1 MILDLISSII
11 DSESSV
17 DWGSIFIC
25 EPIVGGTN
33 EIETMYESQESINT
47 NTDNDGGYSF
57 NQILI

>member
-1 MILDLISSII
+1 MLLDLISSII

-47 NTDNDGGYSF
+47 NTNTDNNGGYS
-57 NQILI
+57 I